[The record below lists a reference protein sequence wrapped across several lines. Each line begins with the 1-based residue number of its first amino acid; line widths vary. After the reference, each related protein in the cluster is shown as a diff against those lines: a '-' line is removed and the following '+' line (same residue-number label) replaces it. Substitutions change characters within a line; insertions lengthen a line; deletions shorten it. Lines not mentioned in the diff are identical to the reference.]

1 MSEWKEIGTVEDIPS
16 EAFGKYEWSGDI
28 NMVYSG
34 EIFKPTDIII
44 SALGEITAVDDDNT
58 YCSIKYRPM
67 PSPTDEYIYAHL
79 WEVIHGSEKYVEVWP
94 FIDTPHWVKKGA
106 PHSTTMTREWFLTA
120 RHVLKSAIK
129 VGIE

>member
-1 MSEWKEIGTVEDIPS
+1 MREWKEIRTVEDIPPAGNLYS
-16 EAFGKYEWSGDI
+16 WQRISCDENDIWHDLTNEPVIQLYYRKATGKYR
-28 NMVYSG
+28 
-34 EIFKPTDIII
+34 
-44 SALGEITAVDDDNT
+44 
-58 YCSIKYRPM
+58 YRYREEQW
-67 PSPTDEYIYAHL
+67 PTDEYINAHL